1 MKTSVPIK
9 RQIRS
14 PASKA
19 KAINFLYGQCCLG
32 TSITHLVTS
41 ICCTLYDSLHT
52 YRNMTRR
59 HLTRILNIF
68 CCIIRKG
75 PDCFS
80 DFLSSISPEA
90 ALQWSDS
97 FEELLKHS
105 GQMNALEFFR
115 GKKKKKTK
123 MQSQSAAKNS
133 LTCCQTL
140 WSTWIVSRKSNAG
153 GNEELTERE
162 SFTIF

>member
-105 GQMNALEFFR
+105 GQMNASEFFR
-115 GKKKKKTK
+115 GKKKKKKLKCKVKVLPKTASPAVK
-123 MQSQSAAKNS
+123 PSDP
-133 LTCCQTL
+133 L
-140 WSTWIVSRKSNAG
+140 
-153 GNEELTERE
+153 EL
-162 SFTIF
+162 